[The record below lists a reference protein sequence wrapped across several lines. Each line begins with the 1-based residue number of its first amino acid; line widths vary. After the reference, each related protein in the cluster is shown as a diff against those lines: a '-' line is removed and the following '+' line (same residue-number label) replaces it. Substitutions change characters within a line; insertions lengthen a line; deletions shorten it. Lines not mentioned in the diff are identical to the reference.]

1 MAEAAALAGLG
12 WVASPIVTKLL
23 NEGFTYLSD
32 EGCSCLGVNHRLEN
46 LETTILPQFQLVI
59 EAAEKSVHKTKM
71 ERWLRRLKYALYEAE
86 DTLDLYKYQLLKK
99 KVSELNTHPALKPF
113 KKVAQ
118 KVNDRLS
125 ILSSQKIKLRKSLNK
140 LEKIAAEAKTF
151 HELLRMQIED
161 GMATR
166 DLMIGGQ
173 QNIPTSILPTQVFG
187 RDEERDKI
195 IDKCLLDQSEA
206 GKNYSVVTITGI
218 GGAGKTTLAQLI
230 YNDQKVVDN
239 FNMKMWVCVSRKLD
253 IFRHTREMV
262 ESASNGKC
270 HHFDNL
276 DTLQKKLV
284 DLIQSKKV
292 LLVLD
297 DVWCDKTVNQEEW
310 ENLLA
315 PLATVGKKGSKI
327 LVTTRTKNS
336 PVALHPQYSLSLRDL
351 DENDIISIFMY
362 HAFLGAKLS
371 DLYLQ
376 KELEE
381 IGKQIVQKLHR
392 SPLAAKAVGGQ
403 LRKRLE
409 SNFWRAALDRNNLH
423 NTQQALLWS
432 YQRLDAPLQRCFLF
446 LSLLPKGTIYEAENI
461 VYLWMAEGFI
471 YSSNNSTRLEEVG
484 MNYFNELVS
493 GSFLQLTEED
503 GIRYSMHDLF
513 HDLAENISKEDYLR
527 VEDDQVKE
535 IPPSI
540 RYLYVSDGSLWK
552 NNTSFKKLEN
562 LRTLIFKSSN
572 SSSAIDHLFAE
583 TEKYRKLRVLDLSL
597 TSTETLPKSIGDLK
611 HLRYLN
617 FSWTKIAELPVELG
631 KLYHLQ
637 VIINPYHAATFPRSV
652 KNLIN
657 LRHFKDNDEAL
668 TRIPDIGRRLTSLQ
682 TLPEFHIKKEKGYDI
697 GQLRNLNELRGSL
710 RIENLENIEGKD
722 KAVEANLKNK
732 KHLESLELNWKEDD
746 ESDSRRDL
754 DREVL
759 EGLQPHSNLIELTIN
774 SYKSPEYPNWLLQQG
789 CIQNLRSLKIE
800 ECTALEVLPPLS
812 DLFPYIQSL
821 RISSLPNLRKFSSLP
836 SSLKELE
843 IYDCG
848 SLVFVSK
855 EEVEERVE
863 DISGRKEKI
872 ELILPSTLQSLKIWT
887 CDITDRALSQ
897 SLERLTS
904 LKSLELGN
912 NETITTL
919 PSEEILHHLV
929 SLTHLQVAFC
939 YSLESLGDLYVLPS
953 LEELTF
959 WDYDYLEGILPP
971 SLRKLHFMVCKSMKS
986 FVAGDLP
993 NLNKLLLIDCT
1004 SLASL
1009 SLSPLTALTEL
1020 KIIDC
1025 PGILSLPDHLP
1036 YSLMSIYISG
1046 CPVLEE
1052 RCRSPNGEDWP
1063 KIAHIPNREIYINS
1077 VPFDR
1082 FTCISEA
1089 CAGLCLCR

>member
-446 LSLLPKGTIYEAENI
+446 LSLLPK
-461 VYLWMAEGFI
+461 
-471 YSSNNSTRLEEVG
+471 
-484 MNYFNELVS
+484 
-493 GSFLQLTEED
+493 
-503 GIRYSMHDLF
+503 
-513 HDLAENISKEDYLR
+513 
-527 VEDDQVKE
+527 
-535 IPPSI
+535 
-540 RYLYVSDGSLWK
+540 
-552 NNTSFKKLEN
+552 
-562 LRTLIFKSSN
+562 
-572 SSSAIDHLFAE
+572 E

-617 FSWTKIAELPVELG
+617 FSWTKIAELPVEL
-631 KLYHLQ
+631 
-637 VIINPYHAATFPRSV
+637 
-652 KNLIN
+652 
-657 LRHFKDNDEAL
+657 
-668 TRIPDIGRRLTSLQ
+668 GRRLTSLQ

-1089 CAGLCLCR
+1089 CAALSFLAFIEIISD